1 MLIRIVVNNSVDLC
15 VRHDSY
21 IVALVFKESMGRT
34 IYTTHEVEMNA
45 TSVVTSGMY
54 PYATIAYE

>member
-1 MLIRIVVNNSVDLC
+1 M
-15 VRHDSY
+15 RHDSY